1 MLLIFLPCKTVFPSG
16 QVLQCK
22 YNPIRAKA
30 RNHDI
35 ERSVISGCPDLHELH
50 LHGHVD
56 GEEHPDG
63 VRVPQDQGV
72 LPGEARAGVPG
83 GGHEVGGQGRDDGR
97 AHDHRPLHERAP
109 RLSEVL
115 HGAKLYLFRG
125 TEVSSQYRTGQLLI
139 KSPGSSFNINF
150 IILGL
155 LYYILQLSGLVRR

>member
-97 AHDHRPLHERAP
+97 AHDHRPLHERAQWLP
-109 RLSEVL
+109 KIFHGTQLHLFWSTKVSYFYFLHIYLICLVQVRLPPNPL
-115 HGAKLYLFRG
+115 
-125 TEVSSQYRTGQLLI
+125 
-139 KSPGSSFNINF
+139 
-150 IILGL
+150 
-155 LYYILQLSGLVRR
+155 